1 MMIELTPEV
10 NRAFSAG
17 DLGLLKS
24 WGAAPGCHG
33 ESVLWRTANEC
44 APNGALHRLELLLID
59 VQSHHGMNFP
69 NCVFLCFRSSV

>member
-17 DLGLLKS
+17 VWVS
-24 WGAAPGCHG
+24 SNPGALPQA
-33 ESVLWRTANEC
+33 ANEC

-59 VQSHHGMNFP
+59 VKSHHGMNFP
-69 NCVFLCFRSSV
+69 NCVFLLFGSSV